1 MAQHL
6 TAAMRVVK
14 SNASGGSRMP
24 SIAWTKSM
32 VLEAVDEEA
41 DAHALRL
48 RAKFERACGCS
59 IAELAKI
66 AATWPET

>member
-14 SNASGGSRMP
+14 ANAGGGSRMP

-32 VLEAVDEEA
+32 ILEAADEEA
-41 DAHALRL
+41 EPDALRL
-48 RAKFERACGCS
+48 RAKLERACGCTITELAR
-59 IAELAKI
+59 IAE
-66 AATWPET
+66 TWPNE